1 MADYCDILNPLPGN
15 SQLLST
21 IIIIFCVPIIKVM
34 SSVFV
39 PTQLT
44 SPRDREIYSKA
55 IDSAAPIALFGKYLL
70 ACPIHRINSSEVRNL
85 LYSSISSNWH
95 SA

>member
-1 MADYCDILNPLPGN
+1 MADYRDILYPLPGN
-15 SQLLST
+15 SQLLSAT
-21 IIIIFCVPIIKVM
+21 FFFYVPIIKVM

-55 IDSAAPIALFGKYLL
+55 IDSAVPIVLFGKYLL
-70 ACPIHRINSSEVRNL
+70 ACPIHKINSSEVRNL